1 MKICV
6 ADDEYEVRQSI
17 IQKLSRFVSPEHIFD
32 VGYGKQAL
40 EQIQYLCPDILLLD
54 IRMPEM
60 DGLEM
65 LQRLSSTYPNMKI
78 IIVSGYDDFDY
89 CRTAIQHGAM
99 DYILKPV
106 DRQQLMSNVQRVQ
119 QELAQKFIQEFEY
132 ERLKLPTPIF
142 SYEQMDVTDG
152 SLWLD
157 ERIQKSVYFYEDYES
172 EQWQQIMKSS
182 LCQFVTGEGWK
193 LAIAQSLEQSHHG
206 FHKRQE
212 ALPYIDQQIK
222 KRQAAI
228 FYEGRLLS
236 ASSSIMEQTRKEAKA
251 CRMKLIRAILQEQ
264 LAEIDELLES
274 WFEHASSL
282 TLQELQYECAL
293 LLTAIDES
301 LIHPSVVM
309 VEQDRIRYWLSWVA
323 DFETWSQLE
332 AQMRGVIRGSIK
344 AKQHMQQLQ
353 QSAISESWLDRVQR
367 IIDTDRT
374 GEISLEQAAEAVS
387 IHPVTLSRMFK
398 QQFGMNF
405 SKYVTRKKMER
416 AKQLLLETDMKV
428 YDIMSS
434 IGYADERYFRSIFKR
449 EFGVTPTELRKQ
461 QAEQR

>member
-17 IQKLSRFVSPEHIFD
+17 IQKLSRFVSSEHIFD

-54 IRMPEM
+54 IRMPEI
-60 DGLEM
+60 DGLEI
-65 LQRLSSTYPNMKI
+65 LQRLSSSYPNMKI

-89 CRTAIQHGAM
+89 CRMAIQHGAM

-157 ERIQKSVYFYEDYES
+157 ERIQKSVYFYEDYEA
-172 EQWQQIMKSS
+172 EQWQQIMKTS

-193 LAIAQSLEQSHHG
+193 LAIAQSLEQSHQG

-212 ALPYIDQQIK
+212 ALSYIDQQIK

-228 FYEGRLLS
+228 FYEGRLLP
-236 ASSSIMEQTRKEAKA
+236 ASSSVMEQTRKEAKA

-264 LAEIDELLES
+264 LAEIDELLEG

-332 AQMRGVIRGSIK
+332 TQMRGVIRGSIK

-353 QSAISESWLDRVQR
+353 QNAISESWLDRVQR

-416 AKQLLLETDMKV
+416 AHKLLLETDMKV